1 MMKRMGMM
9 TVAMI
14 LSKSNSSSRLIR
26 LLGLFHGMVAFKPRM
41 TQSCGT
47 LLSDWLTST
56 DVHVDGFSV
65 SVTVSSGSRTSEE
78 DDIAVV
84 NLFGWVFFQFFFFRS
99 GLH

>member
-1 MMKRMGMM
+1 
-9 TVAMI
+9 
-14 LSKSNSSSRLIR
+14 
-26 LLGLFHGMVAFKPRM
+26 MVAFKPRM

-84 NLFGWVFFQFFFFRS
+84 NLFGWFFFFFFFGGFFFLIRFTLNS
-99 GLH
+99 HSSSYTVPWRNQRLV